1 MEIIGLGEVITM
13 MGSFAVVI
21 ALLAATLFG
30 IKKYSAGMGFSGE
43 QKLELLEI
51 KNLGSRQKLL
61 LVGINGDEVLI
72 GVTPHSLTQLATW
85 NTPGHVVKSQG
96 SSDESKIT
104 HKKGH
109 HGMSFRTL
117 FNKAKMKD

>member
-1 MEIIGLGEVITM
+1 MEIIGLREVITM

-43 QKLELLEI
+43 HKLELLEI

-61 LVGINGDEVLI
+61 LIGINGDQVLI
-72 GVTPHSLTQLATW
+72 VVTPHSLTQLATW
-85 NTPGHVVKSQG
+85 NTSEHVVKTQPG
-96 SSDESKIT
+96 AHESKIT
-104 HKKGH
+104 QKKGH
-109 HGMSFRTL
+109 HGMSFGTL
-117 FNKAKMKD
+117 FNKAKIKD

>member
-61 LVGINGDEVLI
+61 LVGINGDQVLI

-85 NTPGHVVKSQG
+85 NTPGHAVKSQG
-96 SSDESKIT
+96 GFDESKLT
-104 HKKGH
+104 QKKGP

-117 FNKAKMKD
+117 FNKAKIKD